1 MKRRFR
7 AAGLF
12 WWSSGPPGVFN
23 CRRLGPAYDQI
34 GQQRGSELAVVK
46 INIDEEPDIASRE
59 GVEVVPTLV
68 LYQEGKTLGTL
79 VAPESKAA
87 IEVFLQEHLG
97 Q

>member
-1 MKRRFR
+1 MTTQNINKEQFEKEIQGRRPV
-7 AAGLF
+7 LVEF
-12 WWSSGPPGVFN
+12 WAPWCVY

-68 LYQEGKTLGTL
+68 L
-79 VAPESKAA
+79 
-87 IEVFLQEHLG
+87 
-97 Q
+97 